1 MSAAHTPGNARPA
14 RVRGCRAHGNR
25 TRLPLAIA
33 FTSLASLTTLVSAQA
48 SAQGLLPTPP
58 IPSEP
63 TAAHHPEKP
72 EHVSLPPCA
81 PADVDGELRLSTG
94 CSGVYGFRGSV
105 VHVNGATA
113 GTGAGVMATT
123 QGEEYVRAG
132 ILSARGL
139 HRLSIGGGGA
149 GFEGAAM
156 GSVALGFRAPFGE
169 HHGPVI
175 RAGLVGEVL
184 GNDALYDSRFEA
196 PQLQL
201 GYQYTRGITV
211 FELGATT
218 GIVITGRHRAG
229 DSSTRRMGDDFE
241 VGTYAAMQIPWLRL
255 GASAVRLPTHD
266 AIHTPVS
273 IVDGTIC
280 VIAVP
285 FAICGDA
292 RASRADAFTA
302 PGAPATEVRSLYAG
316 ITLGFTRER

>member
-1 MSAAHTPGNARPA
+1 M
-14 RVRGCRAHGNR
+14 
-25 TRLPLAIA
+25 RLFFDMAL
-33 FTSLASLTTLVSAQA
+33 TSFASVTMLVSAPA
-48 SAQGLLPTPP
+48 YAQGMLPTPR

-63 TAAHHPEKP
+63 TAAHHRETP
-72 EHVSLPPCA
+72 EHSLPPCA
-81 PADVDGELRLSTG
+81 PADIDGELRLSTG
-94 CSGVYGFRGSV
+94 CSGVYGLRGSV
-105 VHVNGATA
+105 VHVNGAAA
-113 GTGAGVMATT
+113 GTGAGIMATT

-156 GSVALGFRAPFGE
+156 ASVALGFRAPFGE

-184 GNDALYDSRFEA
+184 GNDALYDSRLEA

-218 GIVITGRHRAG
+218 GVVITGRHRAG
-229 DSSTRRMGDDFE
+229 DSSTRSIGNDVE
-241 VGTYAAMQIPWLRL
+241 VGAHLAIQIPWLRL

-273 IVDGTIC
+273 TVDGTIC

-285 FAICGDA
+285 FAVCGDA

-302 PGAPATEVRSLYAG
+302 PGAPATEVRALYAG
-316 ITLGFTRER
+316 ITLAFTRER